1 MPYVT
6 SIERL
11 GIQQGIQQGMQQGM
25 QQGSGKVL
33 LRQVTK
39 KFGGVSGDV
48 KQKIEHADEEQLL
61 RWSELILSAKSI
73 AEIFGD

>member
-11 GIQQGIQQGMQQGM
+11 GIQQGMQQGIQQGMQQG
-25 QQGSGKVL
+25 SRKVL
-33 LRQVTK
+33 LRLLAK
-39 KFGGVSGDV
+39 KFGLIPADIKKRVEV
-48 KQKIEHADEEQLL
+48 ADEEQVL

-73 AEIFGD
+73 GEVFGE